1 MHHVKLL
8 FKKDAIE
15 KISRENRRK
24 DLLGFFT
31 SLILLIVIYGV
42 FVYVF
47 SKFAKIYLETD
58 FGDVGS
64 RVNRLY
70 EFFTVCFSIV
80 FIVNVIVGVKKMYS
94 VLTNAKD
101 TDVLIYQ
108 PVNTGSIFVYKLLKV
123 YISQFIST
131 LFIIVPVAI
140 VMDIVSG
147 LVGGVGYYLLV
158 ALSVFLLPLITTAI
172 ASLLSVP
179 YMAFIKRISSKFI
192 ILLFIYIVIVA
203 AGFLLYGSFLKLLSD
218 LVRNGNLKY
227 VFELD
232 TVNLIGKITNY
243 LYPSKFFTNILL
255 GDSALL
261 SAFAIFSISALAV
274 ILSYFILKKIYIKNI
289 QDQLE
294 GNSAVYKNNS
304 KLKMHSP
311 VSALLY
317 KEFVMVLRTP
327 TYAFQYFAMAIVMP
341 FMVYTCAF
349 LLESMLATLTV
360 INCNYALAIFVVS
373 MFSILTNNFCT
384 TNISRDGKMFAL
396 LKTLPVTIH
405 KIIGVK
411 LLFCSL
417 VSFVSVLISS
427 LVLFITGFLNLGY
440 FVITFVIGFLFSLV
454 QIAYGT
460 RKDMKNPCFPNN
472 NQEEIIEGNSN
483 MSTLILFG
491 LLTTIIAG
499 GGSVLLSVVIGMKYN
514 ERLAALI
521 SIGFVFVITIFA
533 LLFASIYL
541 FRKLDK
547 EYYSME

>member
-1 MHHVKLL
+1 MIKVP
-8 FKKDAIE
+8 FSSI
-15 KISRENRRK
+15 
-24 DLLGFFT
+24 T
-31 SLILLIVIYGV
+31 IYP
-42 FVYVF
+42 
-47 SKFAKIYLETD
+47 I
-58 FGDVGS
+58 
-64 RVNRLY
+64 
-70 EFFTVCFSIV
+70 
-80 FIVNVIVGVKKMYS
+80 
-94 VLTNAKD
+94 
-101 TDVLIYQ
+101 
-108 PVNTGSIFVYKLLKV
+108 
-123 YISQFIST
+123 
-131 LFIIVPVAI
+131 
-140 VMDIVSG
+140 
-147 LVGGVGYYLLV
+147 
-158 ALSVFLLPLITTAI
+158 
-172 ASLLSVP
+172 
-179 YMAFIKRISSKFI
+179 
-192 ILLFIYIVIVA
+192 
-203 AGFLLYGSFLKLLSD
+203 
-218 LVRNGNLKY
+218 
-227 VFELD
+227 
-232 TVNLIGKITNY
+232 
-243 LYPSKFFTNILL
+243 
-255 GDSALL
+255 
-261 SAFAIFSISALAV
+261 
-274 ILSYFILKKIYIKNI
+274 
-289 QDQLE
+289 
-294 GNSAVYKNNS
+294 
-304 KLKMHSP
+304 
-311 VSALLY
+311 
-317 KEFVMVLRTP
+317 
-327 TYAFQYFAMAIVMP
+327 
-341 FMVYTCAF
+341 
-349 LLESMLATLTV
+349 
-360 INCNYALAIFVVS
+360 YALAIFVVS